1 MKPYLTCYILF
12 VCVWR
17 IYDEENMKIVI
28 QALMV
33 ILCLLSLTFVRF
45 TALSTVFKTT
55 LCIDIHH
62 WLTALRRCTGMKG
75 NHL

>member
-1 MKPYLTCYILF
+1 MFYII
-12 VCVWR
+12 CVWR

-55 LCIDIHH
+55 LCHKC
-62 WLTALRRCTGMKG
+62 LSVT
-75 NHL
+75 N